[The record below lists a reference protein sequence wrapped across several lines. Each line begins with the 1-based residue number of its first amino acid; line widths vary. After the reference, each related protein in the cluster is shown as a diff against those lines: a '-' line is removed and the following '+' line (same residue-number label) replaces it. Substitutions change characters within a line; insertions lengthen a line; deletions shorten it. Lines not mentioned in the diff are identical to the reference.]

1 MSMLDIDDTIVE
13 SGPYGTIEY
22 AIRLDGTRPAKDGLD
37 KLSKKDYR
45 KYSRLKMIMRHFVTK
60 SHLPPSKMD
69 GYSNSKLRKFK
80 HSEAYPW
87 RLPFFTVENRHY
99 LTHLFEKKGDAYNQQ
114 QIEKAEEIRKE
125 HLIRMGRSDVL

>member
-1 MSMLDIDDTIVE
+1 MSMPDIDDNVVE
-13 SGPYGTIEY
+13 SGPYGTIGY

-45 KYSRLKMIMRHFVTK
+45 KYSRLKMIMRQFVTK
-60 SHLPPSKMD
+60 GHLPPSKMD

-99 LTHLFEKKGDAYNQQ
+99 LTHLFEKKGDTYNQE
-114 QIEKAEEIRKE
+114 QIEKAKMIRAE
-125 HLIRMGRSDVL
+125 HYARMGWSDAT